1 MLVALPIRRI
11 RLLLAEVSYA
21 EVMQGRLRA
30 PVFRRAAPRSSFFG
44 VAPPRPPFADVRRRD
59 RAPEPLHLV
68 DPGVGDVLRAPV
80 AADRQAPRYLF
91 AEASEGMADAL
102 ANGLER
108 RPAIAELRRVP
119 ADDFV
124 EMVINRAEEPAPAV
138 LFGVEAGRIGA
149 PHHLRPVGD
158 DRPCV
163 GGVAI
168 GRPQPAGGQQPV
180 GPHQPEHALP
190 TDRAAP

>member
-80 AADRQAPRYLF
+80 AADRQSPATSLPKRPKAWRTPWRMGSSAAQRSPSF
-91 AEASEGMADAL
+91 A
-102 ANGLER
+102 
-108 RPAIAELRRVP
+108 V
-119 ADDFV
+119 
-124 EMVINRAEEPAPAV
+124 
-138 LFGVEAGRIGA
+138 
-149 PHHLRPVGD
+149 
-158 DRPCV
+158 C
-163 GGVAI
+163 
-168 GRPQPAGGQQPV
+168 QP
-180 GPHQPEHALP
+180 
-190 TDRAAP
+190 TTSSRW